1 MKVLVLRGRVIALSA
16 YIKKKKN
23 HRKNRCQEIIKLR
36 SKMDKIEMTTKQTN
50 EESIKTRVGSLR
62 ISKTAKHLLIQ
73 MN

>member
-16 YIKKKKN
+16 YIKKKN

-50 EESIKTRVGSLR
+50 EESKKTRVGSLR

>member
-1 MKVLVLRGRVIALSA
+1 
-16 YIKKKKN
+16 
-23 HRKNRCQEIIKLR
+23 
-36 SKMDKIEMTTKQTN
+36 MDKIEMTTKQTN